1 MLYHRPEIVTE
12 VIRQGKNFN
21 IGKFW
26 VANLQKSL
34 NARRK
39 FEKEGAPGTG
49 ADPNAIFLQD
59 DRQPIPSFILQGGQ
73 TQRLLN
79 ALGSDLNFID
89 FLNRDQNQAPTEPP
103 VFTPPEAEPRRMF
116 GVDQDLFGN

>member
-1 MLYHRPEIVTE
+1 MVQEY
-12 VIRQGKNFN
+12 N
-21 IGKFW
+21 IMRGR
-26 VANLQKSL
+26 VARRAGVR
-34 NARRK
+34 ARRK